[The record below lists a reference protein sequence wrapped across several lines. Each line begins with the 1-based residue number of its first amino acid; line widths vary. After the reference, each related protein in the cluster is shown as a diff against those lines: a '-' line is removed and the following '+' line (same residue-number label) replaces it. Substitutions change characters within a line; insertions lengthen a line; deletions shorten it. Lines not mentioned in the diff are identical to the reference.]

1 MLASATAWWAPKAGN
16 AAHEYEDAYA
26 VEAAALRYAV
36 ADGASET
43 SFAKQWAELLVERF
57 VHEPPA
63 PASLREWVTPMQAAW
78 AGSNAPKATAWY
90 AEEKARDGAFSSL
103 LGVALFPDRWRALAI
118 GDSCLF
124 VVRSGKMQRAFPLA
138 RADEFNNSPVLLS
151 SVARANQRVW
161 DQVRL
166 DEGDLKVQDQLLL
179 MTDALA
185 QWFLVEQEMG
195 RRPWAALAKATTLE
209 EFCAFVTLL
218 RAGGAMRND
227 DTTLVRIEV
236 AA

>member
-16 AAHEYEDAYA
+16 AAQEYEDAYA
-26 VEAAALRYAV
+26 VEAAALRFAV

-43 SFAKQWAELLVERF
+43 SFAKQWAEMLVDRF

-63 PASLREWVTPMQAAW
+63 PAGLREWVAPMQAAW
-78 AGSNAPKATAWY
+78 AGANQGKATAWY

-103 LGVALFPDRWRALAI
+103 LGLALDHGRWRAMAI

-124 VVRSGKMQRAFPLA
+124 LVRSGKVVRAFPLDKA
-138 RADEFNNSPVLLS
+138 EQFSNRPVLLS

-161 DQVRL
+161 DEVRL
-166 DEGDLKVQDQLLL
+166 DEGELQGRDQLLL

-185 QWFLVEQEMG
+185 QWFLVEAEMG
-195 RRPWAALAKATTLE
+195 RRPWAALARATTQE
-209 EFCAFVTLL
+209 AFSALVDLL
-218 RAGGAMRND
+218 RSGGALRND

>member
-16 AAHEYEDAYA
+16 SAQEYEDAYA
-26 VEAAALRYAV
+26 VEPSALRYAV

-43 SFAKQWAELLVERF
+43 SFAKQWAELLVEKF
-57 VHEPPA
+57 IHEPPA
-63 PASLREWVTPMQAAW
+63 PAGLREWVEPMQATW
-78 AGSNAPKATAWY
+78 AGANKPKATAWY

-124 VVRSGKMQRAFPLA
+124 VVRAGKMTSAFPLS
-138 RADEFNNSPVLLS
+138 RAEEFSNRPVLLS

-161 DQVRL
+161 DEVRL
-166 DEGDLKVQDQLLL
+166 SEGELKPSDQLLL

-185 QWFLVEQEMG
+185 QWFLVEAEMG
-195 RRPWAALAKATTLE
+195 RRPWSALAKAGTQE
-209 EFCAFVTLL
+209 AFTALVDVL
-218 RAGGAMRND
+218 RSGGAMRND

>member
-16 AAHEYEDAYA
+16 AAQEYEDAYA
-26 VEAAALRYAV
+26 VEAAALRFAV

-43 SFAKQWAELLVERF
+43 SFAKQWAEMLVDRF

-63 PASLREWVTPMQAAW
+63 PAGLREWIAPMQAAW
-78 AGSNAPKATAWY
+78 AGANQPKATAWY

-103 LGVALFPDRWRALAI
+103 LGLAIDHGRWRAMAI

-124 VVRSGKMQRAFPLA
+124 VVRSGKILRAFPLDKA
-138 RADEFNNSPVLLS
+138 EQFSNRPVLLS

-161 DQVRL
+161 DEVRS
-166 DEGDLKVQDQLLL
+166 DEGELQGRDQLLL

-185 QWFLVEQEMG
+185 QWFLVEAEMG
-195 RRPWAALAKATTLE
+195 RRPWAALAKATTQE
-209 EFCAFVTLL
+209 AFSAFVDLL
-218 RAGGAMRND
+218 RSGGALRND